1 MDTRQLSF
9 RIDRE
14 IAAKA
19 LRMAA
24 KRGMELPE
32 VLRMMLTKAV
42 RIGDFMLD
50 AGIEPLPAAAE
61 DHPNYAYEERYW
73 APMKESLDAEAAMA
87 VLHRAIAQRTAWLD
101 EGPSVKSPDLKRL
114 ERIRDERDQACALL
128 ATFDPS
134 DSVAVA
140 KVFETFGSPSPGQ
153 SDGPGSGKST

>member
-1 MDTRQLSF
+1 MDARQLSF

-14 IAAKA
+14 IAEKA

-24 KRGMELPE
+24 RRGMELPE

-50 AGIEPLPAAAE
+50 AGNEPPPAAAA

-73 APMKESLDAEAAMA
+73 APMKGSLDAEAAMA
-87 VLHRAIAQRTAWLD
+87 VLNRAMVQRTTWLD
-101 EGPSVKSPDLKRL
+101 EGLSVKSPDLKRL
-114 ERIRDERDQACALL
+114 ERIRDERDQARALL

-134 DSVAVA
+134 DNDAVA
-140 KVFETFGSPSPGQ
+140 KVFEKFGSPSPGE
-153 SDGPGSGKST
+153 SDRPESGKTA

>member
-1 MDTRQLSF
+1 MDVRQLSF

-14 IAAKA
+14 IAEKA

-50 AGIEPLPAAAE
+50 TGNEPPPAAPEA
-61 DHPNYAYEERYW
+61 HPNFAYEERYW
-73 APMKESLDAEAAMA
+73 APMKSSLDAEAAMA
-87 VLHRAIAQRTAWLD
+87 VLNRAIAQRTTWLD
-101 EGPSVKSPDLKRL
+101 EGLSVKSPDLDCL
-114 ERIRDERDQACALL
+114 ERIRDERDQARALL

-134 DSVAVA
+134 DNDAVA
-140 KVFETFGSPSPGQ
+140 NVLEKFGSPSPGE
-153 SDGPGSGKST
+153 SDRPESGKTA